1 MLDCHQ
7 PYYIHFMK
15 TKLTLLLSI
24 IICLSCNKT
33 ETNVSQAHEKSE
45 YQEQLMRE
53 GWTSQNTPNTELNED
68 YGIKPVYG
76 LQDNYFDIT
85 MGDGYNVA
93 IKIVNAQTDECIRY
107 VVVPENSTTTLTQ
120 IPQGRYY
127 LKLAYGR
134 DWMELHTDSTV
145 IGKFTRNA
153 FYERSR
159 QIYDFGKKNSLEEV
173 NYDLRI
179 NVKDEVGMNNFE
191 TTPIS
196 EEEFLR

>member
-1 MLDCHQ
+1 
-7 PYYIHFMK
+7 MK

-93 IKIVNAQTDECIRY
+93 IKIVDSATDECIRY
-107 VVVPENSTTTLTQ
+107 AVVPEHSTITITQ
-120 IPQGRYY
+120 IPQGKYY
-127 LKLAYGR
+127 LKLAYGK
-134 DWMELHTDSTV
+134 DWMELETDSIK
-145 IGKFTRNA
+145 IGKFTRNV
-153 FYERSR
+153 FYEKSR
-159 QIYDFGKKNSLEEV
+159 QVYDFGKKNSSQEI
-173 NYDLRI
+173 NYEFRI
-179 NVKDEVGMNNFE
+179 NVRDASGMNNFE

-196 EEEFLR
+196 EAEFLK